1 MKKAGE
7 EAEVETDC
15 INGVVGFI
23 IKYSYF
29 YFFSQEKAFPYSST
43 FRLISILLIICTF
56 PFSLFVTVKMV
67 QVVTQNINK
76 FNILISRLNIFYKF
90 LKSASLV
97 NWIINAF
104 KYG

>member
-1 MKKAGE
+1 MKNAGE

-23 IKYSYF
+23 IKYSCF
-29 YFFSQEKAFPYSST
+29 YLFSQEKSYSYT

-56 PFSLFVTVKMV
+56 PLSLFVTVKMV

-76 FNILISRLNIFYKF
+76 LSFLNF
-90 LKSASLV
+90 L
-97 NWIINAF
+97 NPPRW
-104 KYG
+104 

>member
-23 IKYSYF
+23 IKYSCF
-29 YFFSQEKAFPYSST
+29 YLFSQEKSYSYT

-67 QVVTQNINK
+67 QVATQNINK
-76 FNILISRLNIFYKF
+76 LSFINFLNPPR
-90 LKSASLV
+90 
-97 NWIINAF
+97 W
-104 KYG
+104 

>member
-23 IKYSYF
+23 IKYSCCN
-29 YFFSQEKAFPYSST
+29 FFSQEKSFST

-67 QVVTQNINK
+67 QVATQNINK
-76 FNILISRLNIFYKF
+76 LSLIKGPGP
-90 LKSASLV
+90 
-97 NWIINAF
+97 F
-104 KYG
+104 KVPVKL